1 MRPLSVF
8 FGIVFASVFTSC
20 GNNENAPREVP
31 DGILSQDSM
40 AYFISQVHLIDA
52 ASRQR
57 EIKKG
62 NLQVY
67 AKRGF
72 IEYFDTAKV
81 SRGRF
86 LKSLEFWGD
95 DFDDMAEVYDIAM
108 ERLSTQAAQLKK
120 EEVERK
126 SSKERD

>member
-1 MRPLSVF
+1 
-8 FGIVFASVFTSC
+8 
-20 GNNENAPREVP
+20 
-31 DGILSQDSM
+31 M

-81 SRGRF
+81 SRERF